1 MMGSRTDFDSD
12 FSPRNLFDSFYLPN
26 DVYIMPSDIV
36 KSNDKLSL
44 LHINSRSILSKL
56 NDIQVLIDQC
66 GANIIAVTETWLNS
80 DNEDFVSING
90 FKFISSCGFV
100 DRGGGVGLFI
110 SNNIS
115 FKIVDFAS
123 FSIRVTS
130 FEFLLV
136 KIIQPKSTDTYVGV
150 VYRHPNSNIQLF
162 NLEFFNIIDYFK
174 NKNIFLLGDFNIDL
188 LTASLHQYSSQF
200 YDNVAS
206 CSLLPVFTKPTRIT
220 LNSQTTIDNILTN
233 FPLYNCTSTII
244 IDNISDHF
252 PIFLQIPINYDKL
265 RIVRISLLIC

>member
-1 MMGSRTDFDSD
+1 MMDSRSDFDFDSD

-26 DVYIMPSDIV
+26 DVYIMPSDII

-44 LHINSRSILSKL
+44 LHINCRSILSKL
-56 NDIQVLIDQC
+56 NDIQKLIDQY
-66 GANIIAVTETWLNS
+66 GANIIAGTETWLNS

-123 FSIRVTS
+123 FCIRVTS

-136 KIIQPKSTDTYVGV
+136 KIVQPK
-150 VYRHPNSNIQLF
+150 
-162 NLEFFNIIDYFK
+162 
-174 NKNIFLLGDFNIDL
+174 
-188 LTASLHQYSSQF
+188 
-200 YDNVAS
+200 
-206 CSLLPVFTKPTRIT
+206 
-220 LNSQTTIDNILTN
+220 
-233 FPLYNCTSTII
+233 
-244 IDNISDHF
+244 
-252 PIFLQIPINYDKL
+252 
-265 RIVRISLLIC
+265 